1 MNVTLLC
8 KVVDN
13 YGDIGFVYRL
23 ARALSS
29 VRPDWNLSI
38 VTDNLKSFS
47 LLAPGLETGLPVQK
61 YIWNKAVYSCPEW
74 TFLQWNDDS
83 ACPAF
88 FKNSPSPVILECF
101 QCGRPDWLEKIL
113 FDDGQNSSQKKITR
127 IIEIDYLTA
136 EDYAEEFHKMPSAT
150 RSALVKKS
158 FFMPGFTEKTGGLV
172 LDKNWLDSVEAAKN
186 QRKNQTA
193 ANEKSECKILMFSY
207 ERDFSRVVNALARF
221 KNERMPNL
229 KVYLAQGRG
238 KDSFLS
244 TWIQAGKPFDL
255 AELPFFS
262 QLEWDSFLASC
273 DFLFVRGEDSLSR
286 AALSSLPFVWHAYP
300 QDDEYQAVKVQ
311 ALLDRMKAFYEPDFF
326 DLLSSY
332 WKAYN
337 VHSGGGED
345 SEEGLFNLLDYYFS
359 HKDGRDGENSG
370 DSLDDCL
377 GISDFSASIK
387 KAGDLA
393 ENLCGYIE
401 SLLC

>member
-29 VRPDWNLSI
+29 VRPEWHLSI

-47 LLAPGLETGLPVQK
+47 LLAPGLDESAPVQK
-61 YIWNKAVYSCPEW
+61 YTWNRSVSLCPEW
-74 TFLQWNDDS
+74 TFLQWNDDFD
-83 ACPAF
+83 CPAF
-88 FKNSPSPVILECF
+88 FKKSPSPLILECF

-113 FDDGQNSSQKKITR
+113 FADGKKSLKNEITR

-150 RSALVKKS
+150 RSAFVKKS

-172 LDKNWLDSVEAAKN
+172 LDENWLEAVKCAKTK
-186 QRKNQTA
+186 RKNQLENPPA
-193 ANEKSECKILMFSY
+193 SKEKSECKILMFSY
-207 ERDFSRVVNALARF
+207 ERDFSRVVKALARF
-221 KNERMPNL
+221 KSEKMPNL

-238 KDSFLS
+238 KDSFL
-244 TWIQAGKPFDL
+244 TAWTQAKKPFEL
-255 AELPFFS
+255 VELPFLS
-262 QLEWDSFLASC
+262 QLDWDSFLASC

-286 AALSSLPFVWHAYP
+286 AALSGLPFVWHAYP

-337 VHSGGGED
+337 VHSGGGQD

-359 HKDGRDGENSG
+359 HKT
-370 DSLDDCL
+370 DSSLGGGL
-377 GISDFSASIK
+377 GIQAFSDSIE

-393 ENLCGYIE
+393 KNLCGYIE